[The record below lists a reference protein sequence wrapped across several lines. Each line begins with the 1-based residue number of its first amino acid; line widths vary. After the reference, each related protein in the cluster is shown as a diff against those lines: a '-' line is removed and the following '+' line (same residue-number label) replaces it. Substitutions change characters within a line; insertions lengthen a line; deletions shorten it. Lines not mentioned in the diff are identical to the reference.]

1 MEAIALKDVE
11 ALIRVALEE
20 DIGEGDVTS
29 QAIVEPDHR
38 SEATIIAKQEGVIC
52 GTDMV
57 RHVYALLDP
66 AVIVTPLAEEGARV
80 HPGDAIARCVGPT
93 ASILAGERTALN
105 FLQRMCGIAT
115 YARRIVEMI
124 EGSGIRLLDTRK
136 TLPGLRKLDKYAV
149 RTGGGTNH
157 RMGLY
162 DMVMIKDNHIRAAG
176 GIAKAVAL
184 VRERYGDRYT
194 IEVEAQTIEEAKEAA
209 HAGVD
214 IIMLDN
220 MEPALIKEAVKAING
235 RAKIEVSGMV
245 NEQSIRQLLG
255 CGIDF
260 VSMGAL
266 THSVRAFDCSL
277 EFSR

>member
-1 MEAIALKDVE
+1 METIALKDVE

-29 QAIVEPDHR
+29 QAIVSPEHR

-52 GTDMV
+52 GTDVV
-57 RHVYALLDP
+57 RHVFALLDA
-66 AVIVTPLAEEGARV
+66 AVIVTPLVDEGAKV

-93 ASILAGERTALN
+93 TSILAGERTALN
-105 FLQRMCGIAT
+105 FLQRMSGIAT
-115 YARRIVEMI
+115 HVRRVVEMLG
-124 EGSGIRLLDTRK
+124 GSGIRLLDTRK
-136 TLPGLRKLDKYAV
+136 TIPGFRKLDKYAV

-176 GIAKAVAL
+176 GIARAVAL
-184 VRERYGDRYT
+184 VREHYGSRYL
-194 IEVEAQTIEEAKEAA
+194 IEVEAQTIDEAKEAA
-209 HAGVD
+209 RAGVD

-220 MEPALIKEAVKAING
+220 MNPALIKEAVNAING

-245 NEQSIRQLLG
+245 NEQMIRQIIG
-255 CGIDF
+255 CRVDF
-260 VSMGAL
+260 ISMGAI
-266 THSVRAFDCSL
+266 THSVKAFDCSL